1 MMKLKVKMIGVDLDG
16 TLLTTDKR
24 LLPHTAEVLSQAA
37 SQGIVVLPITGRPLC
52 GVPEE
57 LLAIPGIRY
66 VISANGGRIVDRKEK
81 RILHEDLVPV
91 DTAREILKI
100 MGDYDA
106 MREVYFDGT
115 GYAPERYLAQI
126 EKYISYPPMA
136 NYVVSTRMPVG
147 DVMEKFEQEKRGV
160 DKLQGLFALPGER
173 DQALKRILEIPD
185 IEVTS
190 VLENNIEINAA
201 GVNKGRAVC
210 LLADMLGIPV
220 KEVLVFGDAVN
231 DIQMVKMAGI
241 GAAVAN
247 SIPEVIEAADYVT
260 ESNDEEGVARFI
272 EKYVL

>member
-1 MMKLKVKMIGVDLDG
+1 MKLKVKMIGADLDG

-24 LLPHTAEVLSQAA
+24 LLPHTVEVLKEAA
-37 SQGIVVLPITGRPLC
+37 DLGMVVLPVTGRPLC

-66 VISANGGRIVDRKEK
+66 VISANGGRIVDCKEDQV
-81 RILHEDLVPV
+81 LHEDLVPV
-91 DTAREILKI
+91 DTARRILKI
-100 MGDYDA
+100 IGDYDA
-106 MREVYFDGT
+106 MREIYFDGI
-115 GYAPERYLAQI
+115 GYAPEIYLAQI
-126 EKYISYPPMA
+126 EKYLSYPPMSQ
-136 NYVVSTRMPVG
+136 YVASTRTPVG
-147 DVMEKFEQEKRGV
+147 DVMEKFEQEGRGV

-173 DQALKRILEIPD
+173 DQALKRIMEIPD

-210 LLADMLGIPV
+210 LLAKMLNIPV

-241 GAAVAN
+241 GVAVAN
-247 SIPEVIEAADYVT
+247 GIPEVIEAADYIAG
-260 ESNDEEGVARFI
+260 SNDEEGVAGFI

>member
-1 MMKLKVKMIGVDLDG
+1 MKLKVKMIGADLDG

-24 LLPHTAEVLSQAA
+24 LLPHTVEVLKEAA
-37 SQGIVVLPITGRPLC
+37 DLGMVVLPVTGRPLC

-66 VISANGGRIVDRKEK
+66 VISANGGRIVDCKEDQV
-81 RILHEDLVPV
+81 LHEDLVPV
-91 DTAREILKI
+91 DTARRILKI
-100 MGDYDA
+100 IGDYDA
-106 MREVYFDGT
+106 MREIYFDGI
-115 GYAPERYLAQI
+115 GYAPEIYLAQI
-126 EKYISYPPMA
+126 EKYLSYPPMA
-136 NYVVSTRMPVG
+136 QYVASTRTPVG
-147 DVMEKFEQEKRGV
+147 DVMEKFEQEGRGV

-173 DQALKRILEIPD
+173 DQALKQIMEIPD

-190 VLENNIEINAA
+190 VLENNIESNAA

-210 LLADMLGIPV
+210 RLAMMLNIPV

-241 GAAVAN
+241 GVAVAN
-247 SIPEVIEAADYVT
+247 GIPEVIEAADYIAG
-260 ESNDEEGVARFI
+260 SNDEEGVAGFI